1 MNRLNLCKLCGA
13 WRASTSLSPPRATGF
28 TSWNVA
34 PRTVTTPSSATPW
47 KKPLASGTLLTPI
60 GTVTCRP
67 DNETVTSFC
76 LARPSVSCSNGSP
89 RSRLSKPLTPY
100 GRYSAR
106 TSRPT
111 TLYPIR
117 SMRTCRDRSA
127 RIPASFRH
135 GFYPDTDP
143 VFSVFHPAERLNMIP
158 SSAPP
163 FFQIH
168 KSHGIGYGM
177 KLSRHGGHQKARSHL
192 CGFVVAGAKRDL
204 SGSGGLCPFSGNDPQ
219 PIRSIN
225 TVSVPP
231 LFRR

>member
-1 MNRLNLCKLCGA
+1 M
-13 WRASTSLSPPRATGF
+13 
-28 TSWNVA
+28 
-34 PRTVTTPSSATPW
+34 TTPSSATPR

-60 GTVTCRP
+60 GTGTCRS
-67 DNETVTSFC
+67 DNETATSFC
-76 LARPSVSCSNGSP
+76 
-89 RSRLSKPLTPY
+89 
-100 GRYSAR
+100 
-106 TSRPT
+106 
-111 TLYPIR
+111 TLYPVR
-117 SMRTCRDRSA
+117 SIRTCRARSA

-135 GFYPDTDP
+135 WFYPDTDP

-177 KLSRHGGHQKARSHL
+177 NSIGTAIKKLGVI
-192 CGFVVAGAKRDL
+192 CGFLMAGAKRDL
-204 SGSGGLCPFSGNDPQ
+204 SGSGGSVPFSGNDPQ